1 MALQSKYA
9 IVQSEK
15 ADLKR
20 ASAKLSKQ
28 LESLRTDL
36 DRFNKEAVQVINSI
50 LSSVADPGY
59 GAFLTPGSGMGKNPD
74 PGLTT
79 RGIFPRA

>member
-1 MALQSKYA
+1 M
-9 IVQSEK
+9 QSEK

-36 DRFNKEAVQVINSI
+36 DRFNKEAVQVINLI
-50 LSSVADPGY
+50 LSSVADLGSDVC
-59 GAFLTPGSGMGKNPD
+59 LTPGSGMGKNQDPD
-74 PGLTT
+74 PG
-79 RGIFPRA
+79 

>member
-1 MALQSKYA
+1 LALQSKYA

-20 ASAKLSKQ
+20 ASAKLNKQ

-36 DRFNKEAVQVINSI
+36 DRFNKEAVQVRKLNFK
-50 LSSVADPGY
+50 AQTDPDPGS
-59 GAFLTPGSGMGKNPD
+59 GAFLTPGSGMCKKS
-74 PGLTT
+74 
-79 RGIFPRA
+79 

>member
-1 MALQSKYA
+1 LALQSKYA

-36 DRFNKEAVQVINSI
+36 DRFNKEAVQVLNLI
-50 LSSVADPGY
+50 LRLRLIRIRDPMS
-59 GAFLTPGSGMGKNPD
+59 F
-74 PGLTT
+74 
-79 RGIFPRA
+79 

>member
-20 ASAKLSKQ
+20 TSAKLSKQ

-36 DRFNKEAVQVINSI
+36 DRFNKEAVQVRELNFKAR
-50 LSSVADPGY
+50 ADPD
-59 GAFLTPGSGMGKNPD
+59 PGSGVFD
-74 PGLTT
+74 PGI
-79 RGIFPRA
+79 RVG

>member
-36 DRFNKEAVQVINSI
+36 DRFNKEAVQVINLI
-50 LSSVADPGY
+50 LSSVADPGS
-59 GAFLTPGSGMGKNPD
+59 GVFLTPGSGMCKNQDPD
-74 PGLTT
+74 PDLG
-79 RGIFPRA
+79 

>member
-1 MALQSKYA
+1 M
-9 IVQSEK
+9 QSEK

-36 DRFNKEAVQVINSI
+36 DRFNKEAVQVINLI
-50 LSSVADPGY
+50 LSSVADPGS
-59 GAFLTPGSGMGKNPD
+59 GVFLTP
-74 PGLTT
+74 
-79 RGIFPRA
+79 

>member
-1 MALQSKYA
+1 LALQSKYA

-36 DRFNKEAVQVINSI
+36 DRFNKEAVQVRKLNFK
-50 LSSVADPGY
+50 AQTGPNPGS
-59 GAFLTPGSGMGKNPD
+59 GFFLTPGIRDG
-74 PGLTT
+74 
-79 RGIFPRA
+79 

>member
-1 MALQSKYA
+1 LALQSKYA

-36 DRFNKEAVQVINSI
+36 DRFNKEAVQVRKKKKTIQALN
-50 LSSVADPGY
+50 
-59 GAFLTPGSGMGKNPD
+59 
-74 PGLTT
+74 
-79 RGIFPRA
+79 

>member
-1 MALQSKYA
+1 LALQSKYA

-36 DRFNKEAVQVINSI
+36 DRFNKEAVQVINLI
-50 LSSVADPGY
+50 LSCFVDPGY
-59 GAFLTPGSGMGKNPD
+59 GAFLTP
-74 PGLTT
+74 
-79 RGIFPRA
+79 RYGIRYG